1 MLYILV
7 NGGLVPAAE
16 AEQLDTPAV
25 PVFTP
30 REPTPY
36 VPPVQ
41 EQGDALGKEVLTVEL
56 PKALE
61 VPVALP
67 DVPEIK

>member
-1 MLYILV
+1 MLYVLV

-41 EQGDALGKEVLTVEL
+41 EQGDALGKEVLTVKL
-56 PKALE
+56 P
-61 VPVALP
+61 
-67 DVPEIK
+67 

>member
-7 NGGLVPAAE
+7 NGGLVHAAE

-41 EQGDALGKEVLTVEL
+41 EQGDALGKRFLQ
-56 PKALE
+56 
-61 VPVALP
+61 
-67 DVPEIK
+67 